1 MMERTRTF
9 KARTRARELTVGTWI
24 KTPSRIVTE
33 VLSGSAMDV
42 LCLDAEHAP
51 FDRMELDGAILSARA
66 QDMPVLVRVQAPLP
80 AEILNALDLG
90 ATGVVIPHVH
100 DVERTRELVSSC
112 LYAPGGRG
120 FAGSTRAA
128 GYTRVK
134 MADHIEASNSRTTIV
149 AQIED
154 AEAVSVLDGLMAIE
168 EIDCFFIGR
177 ADLAVALGA
186 PSAVAPE
193 VIEASSRI
201 CAAASR
207 HGKAVGM
214 FVPDLAEIPHWNGL
228 GVSLYLL
235 ESDQVFLLNGASCL
249 KQAVCL
255 ASGR

>member
-1 MMERTRTF
+1 MERTLAF
-9 KARTRARELTVGTWI
+9 KEQIRSRKMVVGTWI

-33 VLSGSAMDV
+33 VLSGSVMDV

-51 FDRMELDGAILSARA
+51 FDRMDLDGAILSARA
-66 QDMPVLVRVQAPLP
+66 QDMPILVRVQAPFP
-80 AEILNALDLG
+80 TEILNALDLG
-90 ATGVVIPHVH
+90 ATGVVIPHVY
-100 DVERTRELVSSC
+100 DVARTRELVSSC

-120 FAGSTRAA
+120 YAGSSRAA

-134 MADHIEASNSRTTIV
+134 MPAHIEASNKLTTIV

-154 AEAVSVLDGLMAIE
+154 AEALSVLDDLMAIE

-193 VIEASSRI
+193 VIEASTRI
-201 CAAASR
+201 CEAASR

-214 FVPDLAEIPHWNGL
+214 FVPDLNEIPRWNEL

-235 ESDQVFLLNGASCL
+235 ESDQVFLLNGASRL
-249 KQAVCL
+249 RQAVYQ
-255 ASGR
+255 SSKS

>member
-1 MMERTRTF
+1 MERTRSF
-9 KARTRARELTVGTWI
+9 KARTRARERTVGTWI

-33 VLSGSAMDV
+33 VLSGSVLDV

-51 FDRMELDGAILSARA
+51 FDRIDLDGAILSARA
-66 QDMPVLVRVQAPLP
+66 QDMPVLVRVQAPT
-80 AEILNALDLG
+80 ASEILNALDLG
-90 ATGVVIPHVH
+90 ATGIVIPHVY
-100 DVERTRELVSSC
+100 DVANTKELVKSC
-112 LYAPGGRG
+112 LYGAGGRG

-134 MADHIEASNSRTTIV
+134 MADHIAASNSLTTIV

-154 AEAVSVLDGLMAIE
+154 VEALSVLDDLMAID

-193 VIEASSRI
+193 VIEASKKI
-201 CAAASR
+201 CEAAAR

-214 FVPDLAEIPHWNGL
+214 FVPNLAEIPEWTKL

-235 ESDQVFLLNGASCL
+235 ESDQVFLINGADRL
-249 KQAVCL
+249 KKAVEQQ
-255 ASGR
+255 ASGS

>member
-1 MMERTRTF
+1 MQRTMAF
-9 KARTRARELTVGTWI
+9 KQRMRARELTVGTWI

-33 VLSGSAMDV
+33 VLGGSVLDV

-51 FDRMELDGAILSARA
+51 FDRLALDGATLAARSR
-66 QDMPVLVRVQAPLP
+66 DMPLLIRVQAPEP

-90 ATGVVIPHVH
+90 ATGIVIPHVH
-100 DVERTRELVSSC
+100 DVGRTRTLVSSC

-128 GYTRVK
+128 DFTRVK
-134 MADHIEASNSRTTIV
+134 MADHIAASNRLTTIV

-154 AEAVSVLDGLMAIE
+154 AEALSVLDELMVID

-186 PSAVAPE
+186 PSAIAPE
-193 VIEASSRI
+193 VIDASVRI
-201 CAAASR
+201 CKAASR
-207 HGKAVGM
+207 FGKAVGM
-214 FVPDLAEIPHWNGL
+214 FVPDLGEIPKWTAL

-235 ESDQVFLLNGASCL
+235 ESDQVFLLNGAARL
-249 KQAVCL
+249 MQAVHDA
-255 ASGR
+255 ASA

>member
-1 MMERTRTF
+1 MQRTLSFKERTRS
-9 KARTRARELTVGTWI
+9 REMMVGTWI

-33 VLSGSAMDV
+33 VLSGSVMDV

-51 FDRMELDGAILSARA
+51 FDRMDLDGAILSARA
-66 QDMPVLVRVQAPLP
+66 RDMPVLVRVQAPFP
-80 AEILNALDLG
+80 TEILNALDLG
-90 ATGVVIPHVH
+90 ATGVVIPHVF
-100 DVERTRELVSSC
+100 DAAKTRELVSAC

-120 FAGSTRAA
+120 YAGSSRAA

-134 MADHIEASNSRTTIV
+134 MADHIKASNDLTTIV

-154 AEAVSVLDGLMAIE
+154 AEALSVLDDLMAID

-193 VIEASSRI
+193 VIDASARI
-201 CAAASR
+201 CEAAAKR
-207 HGKAVGM
+207 GKAVGM
-214 FVPDLAEIPHWNGL
+214 FVPDLAEIPRWNAL

-235 ESDQVFLLNGASCL
+235 ESDQVFLLNGASRL
-249 KQAVCL
+249 KQAVYQ